1 MSTLS
6 NERRLAVL
14 CLLSENGEMSVGALL
29 EHLDLSQSALSQH
42 LSKLRAERFVETR
55 KKGLSVYYRVER
67 EDIQKLLHLLHTLYC

>member
-1 MSTLS
+1 MSALS
-6 NERRLAVL
+6 NERRLEVL

-29 EHLDLSQSALSQH
+29 KHLDLSQSALSQH

-55 KKGLSVYYRVER
+55 KEGLSVYYRVER